1 MFIETATLIL
11 KHSDISTNRNDE
23 TASSY
28 AGSWINGK
36 QSTTWNINL
45 RELIGYEIYDNNK
58 IFCLRLNQLSYDVAN
73 FPNSVYDN
81 GVIFKLS
88 GLEFLNSTYSPKTGN
103 NSRTY
108 DMLLCNL
115 TTTGGT
121 FNYSPNISLCNFKK
135 SQNNVNITIEL
146 NQMNSDQPARY
157 GAVDKFPHMCYSFDI
172 YAIKE

>member
-1 MFIETATLIL
+1 MVTINYFLNNEDIDEDDRTEGLLCRQRESCKFVL
-11 KHSDISTNRNDE
+11 KDQE
-23 TASSY
+23 Y
-28 AGSWINGK
+28 
-36 QSTTWNINL
+36 
-45 RELIGYEIYDNNK
+45 
-58 IFCLRLNQLSYDVAN
+58 VAN

-135 SQNNVNITIEL
+135 SQDNVKLTIDI
-146 NQMNSDQPARY
+146 NRMTSDIPAVY
-157 GAVDKFPHMCYSFDI
+157 GVNDKFPHMCLSFDI
-172 YAIKE
+172 FAIKE